1 MRIANFV
8 TTLGFALSAAT
19 ASAQSVTYDYD
30 KSADFSKFR
39 TYAWTS
45 GTNLADQLNHKRIV
59 SSIDAQLTAKGFTLV
74 SSDSNPDVLVAY
86 HARFDKNLEINGF
99 ENGWGAPRFGASRSG
114 RATVDEVT
122 TGTLVVDL
130 MDPKTRSVLWSG
142 IAAKELDAKAKP
154 DKKDKNAAKA
164 AEKIFNNY
172 PPNVR
177 GGNE

>member
-8 TTLGFALSAAT
+8 TTLGLTLSAAT

-30 KSADFSKFR
+30 KSADFSKLR

-59 SSIDAQLTAKGFTLV
+59 SAVDSQMTAKGFTLV
-74 SSDSNPDVLVAY
+74 SSQTTPDVLVAY

-99 ENGWGAPRFGASRSG
+99 GNGVGGPRFGASRSG
-114 RATVDEVT
+114 HATVDEVT

-130 MDPKTRSVLWSG
+130 MDPKSKAVIWSG
-142 IAAKELDAKAKP
+142 IATKELDAKAKP
-154 DKKDKNAAKA
+154 EKKDKNANKA
-164 AEKIFNNY
+164 AEKIFSNY
-172 PPNVR
+172 PPKQ
-177 GGNE
+177 